1 MNRITWIL
9 DPGHGPGTPGKR
21 SPFFPDGS
29 QLMEF
34 AFNRDVVER
43 IAWEAMRPH
52 LNMDVRVV
60 PAADYKDMPR
70 KERAEWANKQ
80 KSDLPKVFVSV
91 HANASGNG
99 SEWMQPSGVEVWHA
113 WQSKQ
118 GGAIAEVFVSKLA
131 LRTQFRNRGT
141 KSRENKQF
149 TVLTKTQMPA
159 ILTESGFYDNREE
172 CELLMTDEYRDII
185 ALAHVEAMIQVESL
199 QL

>member
-1 MNRITWIL
+1 
-9 DPGHGPGTPGKR
+9 
-21 SPFFPDGS
+21 
-29 QLMEF
+29 
-34 AFNRDVVER
+34 
-43 IAWEAMRPH
+43 MRPH

-60 PAADYKDMPR
+60 PAADHKDMPLR
-70 KERAEWANKQ
+70 ERAEWANEQ

-99 SEWMQPSGVEVWHA
+99 DKWMQAHGVEVWHA

-118 GGAIAEVFVSKLA
+118 GGAIAEVFVAKLA